1 MSAALLPYNAT
12 ELQKMLADAAL
23 DLLAAAPDFIDDLNN
38 LWNPSSCRLDLLPY
52 LAWALG
58 VDEWDPDWD
67 EAAQRAMVAEAH
79 AVHAIKGTP
88 AAIKRV
94 LSLAGYGEATIT
106 EHRQAFYNGDAYF
119 DGSVKH
125 SDAWY
130 CFEVSLNTLALP
142 DADRVT
148 RIVSAINR
156 VKPVRACL
164 RQVTRTLHV
173 HDGTYNYDGTVPQ
186 VLDVLYQAGDEIPAG
201 LFDGQL
207 TANGLETYGRR
218 NPTCYPIYDGT
229 AQFNGAL
236 KRG

>member
-1 MSAALLPYNAT
+1 MSAELLPYNAT
-12 ELQKMLADAAL
+12 ELQQASADAAF
-23 DLLAAAPDFIDDLNN
+23 DLLASAPTFIDDLTN
-38 LWNPSSCRLDLLPY
+38 LWNPATCRLDLLPY

-67 EAAQRAMVAEAH
+67 EATQRAMVAEAH

-94 LSLAGYGEATIT
+94 LSLAGYGEARIK
-106 EHRQAFYNGDAYF
+106 EHRQSFYNGDANF
-119 DGSVKH
+119 DGGAEQSA
-125 SDAWY
+125 DWY
-130 CFEVSLNTLALP
+130 CFEVSLNTSESP
-142 DADRVT
+142 DAERVI

-164 RQVTRTLHV
+164 RQVTRTLYL
-173 HDGTYNYDGTVPQ
+173 HDGTYHYDGSVPQ
-186 VLDVLYQAGDEIPAG
+186 IIDLLYQAGEEIPAG

-207 TANGLETYGRR
+207 IANGLVTYGRR
-218 NPTCYPIYDGT
+218 NPSCYPIYDGT

-236 KRG
+236 IRG

>member
-1 MSAALLPYNAT
+1 MSSELLPYNAT
-12 ELQKMLADAAL
+12 ELQKDLADAAL
-23 DLLAAAPDFIDDLNN
+23 DLLASAPGYIGDLAN
-38 LWNPSSCRLDLLPY
+38 LWNPATCRLDLLPY

-67 EAAQRAMVAEAH
+67 EATQRAVVADAH

-94 LSLAGYGEATIT
+94 LSLAGYGDATIT
-106 EHRQAFYNGDAYF
+106 EHRKSFYNGDARF
-119 DGSVKH
+119 DGGAEQAA
-125 SDAWY
+125 DWY
-130 CFEVSLNTLALP
+130 CFEVSLNAPESP
-142 DADRVT
+142 DAERVT

-164 RQVTRTLHV
+164 RRVTRTTHV
-173 HDGTYNYDGTVPQ
+173 YDGSSNYDGSIVQ
-186 VLDVLYQAGDEIPAG
+186 VLDVLYQAGAEIPAG
-201 LFDGQL
+201 LFDGQII
-207 TANGLETYGRR
+207 ANGLKTYGHR
-218 NPTCYPIYDGT
+218 NPTCTPIYDGT

>member
-12 ELQKMLADAAL
+12 ELQQDLANAAV
-23 DLLAAAPDFIDDLNN
+23 DLLAAAPAFIDDLNN
-38 LWNPSSCRLDLLPY
+38 LWNPATCRIDLLPY

-67 EAAQRAMVAEAH
+67 EATQRTMVAEAH

-94 LSLAGYGEATIT
+94 LSLAGYGDATIT

-119 DGSVKH
+119 DGGVEQ

-130 CFEVSLNTLALP
+130 CFEVVLNTSESP

-164 RQVTRTLHV
+164 RRVTRTMYL
-173 HDGTYNYDGTVPQ
+173 HDGTFNYDGTVPQ
-186 VLDVLYQAGDEIPAG
+186 VIDVLYQAGDEIPAG
-201 LFDGQL
+201 FFDGQL
-207 TANGLETYGRR
+207 IANGLVTYGRR
-218 NPTCYPIYDGT
+218 NPSCYPIYDGT